1 VLSESK
7 RKVGKVVE
15 CKDEKE
21 FEERYVEWAGTPI
34 QDTGDFFYKHRV
46 DGLELFIDPTTGEA
60 ILPEFRLVK
69 CRCGRKL
76 KIWLG
81 SKNPPVWAGRCPRCK
96 GGHYIGDVDAIE
108 KADRRQKREWLRKAK
123 QMKKKGRL

>member
-21 FEERYVEWAGTPI
+21 FEQRYAEWAGTPI

-46 DGLELFIDPTTGEA
+46 DGLEIFVDPATGEP

-76 KIWLG
+76 KAWLA
-81 SKNPPVWAGRCPRCK
+81 SRNPSVWIGRCPRCK
-96 GGHYIGDVDAIE
+96 GVHTLGDVDAIE
-108 KADRRQKREWLRKAK
+108 KADRRQKREWIRKTK
-123 QMKKKGRL
+123 QMKKKGR